1 MFSSVYAAASYNDNG
16 LFAAFAMA
24 SLAYLADKMAITGW
38 AKQVLHSRASLA
50 LLAIIGAA
58 TVGITAALQWLMVLQ
73 LSVLIIASM
82 QRDAE
87 GQASN

>member
-1 MFSSVYAAASYNDNG
+1 
-16 LFAAFAMA
+16 
-24 SLAYLADKMAITGW
+24 MAITGW